1 MAVLK
6 PCMAQIEK
14 EMKTAGFASIEACIR
29 EPVEK
34 RLAEVKAVVA
44 QIVVASLERSC
55 TTPPWTLAKAK
66 EQGKKAV
73 TMSKSAASFTS

>member
-1 MAVLK
+1 
-6 PCMAQIEK
+6 MAQVER
-14 EMKTAGFASIEACIR
+14 EMKTASFASIDACIR

-44 QIVVASLERSC
+44 EIVLASLEPSC

-66 EQGKKAV
+66 EQGGKSRYYGEKCSQLHLL
-73 TMSKSAASFTS
+73 SK